1 MPPGNH
7 HGHGGGRRGAQ
18 RRVKANP
25 NGAEEGNRDGHHDDD
40 RGRADLRQ
48 TRPSLVAADADM
60 AAAPLLEEFAALGIQ
75 ARRAE
80 PVFPPRPGYGAAGTP
95 CVVRANRFLARFV
108 DEGLHHYDVSARP
121 LSPPHSV
128 VGFRLISPSAAA
140 LCCRACGV
148 AVRFVCR

>member
-7 HGHGGGRRGAQ
+7 HGGGRRGGH
-18 RRVKANP
+18 RRIKASP
-25 NGAEEGNRDGHHDDD
+25 SGAEKAGDRDGHHDDD

-48 TRPSLVAADADM
+48 TRPSLVAADADK

-108 DEGLHHYDVSARP
+108 DEGLHHYDVSARRSRLRTP
-121 LSPPHSV
+121 LLV
-128 VGFRLISPSAAA
+128 
-140 LCCRACGV
+140 
-148 AVRFVCR
+148 FV